1 MVKLNQLS
9 TALLTVGLSSFSHA
23 HPGEHEMAEALV
35 KRDEHAAIVQRGL
48 EDCVN
53 HPKFIELQ
61 RRGQERR
68 WNKAQQL
75 RKARGIQESSMSLS

>member
-1 MVKLNQLS
+1 MVNFNQLS
-9 TALLTVGLSSFSHA
+9 AALLTVGLSAVSHA
-23 HPGEHEMAEALV
+23 HPEEHEMAEALM
-35 KRDEHAAIVQRGL
+35 KRDEHAVIVQRGL

-75 RKARGIQESSMSLS
+75 RKARGIQESSTLLC